1 MATLPKAPK
10 PVPVAPT
17 AEEWHAMSEPAR
29 LRLLLEVIDA
39 LSDPAIT
46 MSEGR
51 PHKKAKSRAAD
62 KLGLYFGSIGKV
74 VYVAEEMAVLYP
86 GEPGFT
92 PDIMAV
98 LDVPEPEDDQ
108 RMAWVVVEEKKG
120 LDLVIEILHRGDRK
134 KDLEDNVARYARLGI
149 PEYFVYDRLRQRVV
163 GYRLP
168 ALGAGKYQPIIPQ
181 FGRYHSQVLG
191 LDLAV
196 EHGQLRIFH
205 GMAELFGSDELI
217 GRLKGMVEDLEFR
230 ADQTAAQI
238 EQAQAQ
244 IEQAQAQAE
253 QAQAQA
259 EQAQAQVEAA
269 AAGVRATLL
278 ALLEARGLPCA
289 DDVRARVLGCADLPV
304 LQRWLL
310 RGATARSAEEAL
322 AGEDS
327 TATR

>member
-1 MATLPKAPK
+1 MLPCRRMATFPKPPVPAPK
-10 PVPVAPT
+10 TVPVAPT
-17 AEEWHAMSEPAR
+17 AEAWQAMSEPAR

-74 VYVAEEMAVLYP
+74 VYLAEEMAVLYP
-86 GEPGFT
+86 GEPAFT
-92 PDIMAV
+92 PDIPAV
-98 LDVPEPEDDQ
+98 LDVPEPEDDP
-108 RMAWVVVEEKKG
+108 RMAWVVMDEKKG
-120 LDLVIEILHRGDRK
+120 LDLVIEVLHHGDRK

-168 ALGAGKYQPIIPQ
+168 VSGGGKYQPIIPQ
-181 FGRYHSQVLG
+181 FGRYHSQVLE

-217 GRLKGMVEDLEFR
+217 GRLKGMVEDLESR
-230 ADQTAAQI
+230 ADQAAAQV
-238 EQAQAQ
+238 
-244 IEQAQAQAE
+244 EQAQAQAE

-269 AAGVRATLL
+269 VAGVRSTLL
-278 ALLEARGLPCA
+278 ALLEARGLPCT
-289 DDVRARVLGCADLPV
+289 DDVRARVLGCVDLPV
-304 LQRWLL
+304 LERWLL
-310 RGATARSAEEAL
+310 RAVTARSAEEVI
-322 AGEDS
+322 AGEG
-327 TATR
+327 